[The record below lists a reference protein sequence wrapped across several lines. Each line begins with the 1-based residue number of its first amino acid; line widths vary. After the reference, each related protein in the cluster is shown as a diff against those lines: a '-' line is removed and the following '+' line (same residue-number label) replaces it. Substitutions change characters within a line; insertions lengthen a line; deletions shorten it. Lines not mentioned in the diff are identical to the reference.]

1 MWEEGSPSELAG
13 TLSAHLKS
21 LAHAGA
27 LVNRWKSWGIG
38 FNFQGVLASGGR
50 RMFASPP
57 SSFSWRDRQEEVGD
71 EEAPVHG
78 LSSRHI
84 SGHQEDGM
92 AGV

>member
-1 MWEEGSPSELAG
+1 MLAR
-13 TLSAHLKS
+13 LSI
-21 LAHAGA
+21 AG
-27 LVNRWKSWGIG
+27 NPGG
-38 FNFQGVLASGGR
+38 LASISR
-50 RMFASPP
+50 VFWLPEVAECSPR

>member
-1 MWEEGSPSELAG
+1 
-13 TLSAHLKS
+13 
-21 LAHAGA
+21 
-27 LVNRWKSWGIG
+27 
-38 FNFQGVLASGGR
+38 
-50 RMFASPP
+50 MFASPP